1 MYRSRNLIS
10 ALLATALILAACGTA
25 QQTPGDTTSDPQ
37 GQPTQGGASPA
48 GELVTLRV
56 GSMPFQDYF
65 SIWVAKEKGWFEE
78 EGVDVQITT
87 LPWYDEVN
95 TALASDSIDL
105 GSSTPDSRLAVYHT
119 YPGAKQ
125 VFLAFSFEGFGLIV
139 RPDEFDTYEE
149 ILADNG
155 GDEEAALSD
164 ATAQLE
170 GKTILYATTGGSST
184 FVETALSAGGL
195 TLDDVTSIDLNV
207 DQALTAFLRG
217 EGDAFLGGLPQ
228 RTAALEAG
236 NEILVTAADLPPE
249 AAELVGWAAR
259 NDYAEE
265 HPEAILGFMRG
276 WYRTMQF
283 IEENPDEGLG
293 IIADKVNEVSNT
305 GLTVEDLQGLW
316 NVVEFFPASAQE
328 AEEFFYDED
337 GDRYWRRAYDAVM
350 ASYIKQGLYDEP
362 VDPSEIMDVERF
374 HEMYLDRY
382 GE

>member
-1 MYRSRNLIS
+1 MFGRFGHVGVLVAGI
-10 ALLATALILAACGTA
+10 LMLAGCGT
-25 QQTPGDTTSDPQ
+25 QQAPGATNGAAT
-37 GQPTQGGASPA
+37 QPAESQETGSPPA
-48 GELVTLRV
+48 ELVTLRV

-78 EGVDVQITT
+78 EGIDVQITT
-87 LPWYDEVN
+87 LPWYDAVN
-95 TALASDSIDL
+95 TALASDSIDI
-105 GSSTPDSRLAVYHT
+105 GSSTPDSRLAVYQT
-119 YPGAKQ
+119 YDGAKQ

-149 ILADNG
+149 LLEANG
-155 GDEEAALSD
+155 GDKDAALRD
-164 ATAQLE
+164 AMAQLE

-207 DQALTAFLRG
+207 DQALTAFMRG

-228 RTAALEAG
+228 RTAALDAG
-236 NEILVTAADLPPE
+236 NAILVTAADLPPE

-259 NDYAEE
+259 TDYAEE

-276 WYRTMQF
+276 WYRTMQL
-283 IEENPDEGLG
+283 IEESPDEGLQ

-305 GLTVEDLQGLW
+305 GLTVEALKGLW
-316 NVVEFFPASAQE
+316 NVIEFFPASAQE
-328 AEEFFYDED
+328 AEEFFYDPD

-350 ASYIKQGLYDEP
+350 TSYIKQGLYEEP
-362 VDPSEIMDVERF
+362 VDPSEVMDVERF